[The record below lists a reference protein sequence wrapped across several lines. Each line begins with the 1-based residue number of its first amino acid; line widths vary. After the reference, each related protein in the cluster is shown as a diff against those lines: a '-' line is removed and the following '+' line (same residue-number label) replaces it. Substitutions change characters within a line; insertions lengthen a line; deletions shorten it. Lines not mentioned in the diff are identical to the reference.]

1 MSRKDEC
8 TKRACSTKDALL
20 VIYKECSDDFVSH
33 DDKTLELYI
42 DIYHLRRVASHLF
55 IEFYFRKQDLPPVS
69 YDSCLP

>member
-20 VIYKECSDDFVSH
+20 VICKEYNDDFVSH

-42 DIYHLRRVASHLF
+42 DIYHLKRVASHLF
-55 IEFYFRKQDLPPVS
+55 IEFNFRKQDLLSTS
-69 YDSCLP
+69 YNLRLP